1 MGFITGFVFLVF
13 LYFFVKQILFVTPS
27 LGIPITWGL
36 LIIGVVG
43 FVPVLIMYDRYKE
56 TFDYEPTTLFG
67 RNTNGKAVRRFLNRM
82 LIFFGW
88 LIVTGL
94 MSYLLTILMV

>member
-1 MGFITGFVFLVF
+1 MGFVTGFVFLVF
-13 LYFFVKQILFVTPS
+13 LYFFVKQILFVNPFW
-27 LGIPITWGL
+27 GIPIAWGL

-43 FVPVLIMYDRYKE
+43 FVLVLIIYDRYKE
-56 TFDYEPTTLFG
+56 IFDYEPTTLFG
-67 RNTNGKAVRRFLNRM
+67 RNTNGKVARRFLNRV

-94 MSYLLTILMV
+94 MSYFLTMLVV